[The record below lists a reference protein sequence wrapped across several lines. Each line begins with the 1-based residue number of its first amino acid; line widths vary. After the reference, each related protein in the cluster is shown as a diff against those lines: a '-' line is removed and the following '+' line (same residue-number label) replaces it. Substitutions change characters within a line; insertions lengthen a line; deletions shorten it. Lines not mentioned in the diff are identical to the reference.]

1 VQLAKEKYW
10 TTRLRNTDTQ
20 NILKCL
26 RLSDTHCK
34 PLPPLDG
41 IDDFQ
46 GKCDILRNALFP
58 PQTEARPPPPPN
70 FVKRHNHPITQ
81 YDTVTTSEIDKVIH
95 NLNYASTPGHDRIT
109 YELIAKFHSACP
121 SALPHLF
128 DALFHYETFPDSW
141 KLARCVVIPKP
152 GKPLYT
158 TPKAYRPISLLP
170 CISKIYER
178 IAANRIAQ
186 SAAECLAISPTQM
199 GARSHYSAID
209 ALLKILSPISAD
221 LSFTQK
227 QAKGRQPHRPA
238 LLAHNIEGAFNNT
251 NPALLLQIM
260 QQRGMPPYLCEWTR
274 SFTTNRTLAFT
285 FSEQLEDPK
294 PFLCGLP
301 QGSPASPILF
311 LIYANAMLEV
321 QHQPARQL
329 NISYVDDT
337 SLLQSSLS
345 VQFAI
350 TRLKERSEYHIDR
363 GKHLGL
369 RVSPPKS
376 EHLHCFPN
384 FRQHKKDLSNHPP
397 LIINDQ
403 TISPSRSIKYLGI
416 HIDESLTFQQHAI
429 SAAAKGK
436 SALSCLLFLRHG
448 GNGISTYIARHLI
461 LTLVLPKMLWA
472 SPAWW
477 TGADN
482 ILSPLA
488 TAYHSAARWA
498 TGLPPSTRIS
508 NLLTCAHLPPLQ
520 IYLDYLSAK
529 FTIRLRFLPAGHN
542 LTGLPTTPN
551 CPVSA
556 PGTSRLRDLIK
567 HLITGN
573 LENRSATPVTF
584 TIQSA
589 PPVHTSK
596 NDHSHTHHRD
606 WISSLPIGTLLLYT
620 DGSKLDSGKV
630 GCGATTYDLTNHG
643 LQHLQSH
650 YCNLGTRCEVFD
662 AELHAIYEGLRLIPT
677 SPTTPNTNIY
687 ICIDNQAAIQ
697 TLAYNQ
703 HNHQYARETLTTA
716 ETLAHDG

>member
-20 NILKCL
+20 NIWKCL

-46 GKCDILRNALFP
+46 GKCDILRDALFL
-58 PQTEARPPPPPN
+58 PQTEARPPLPPN
-70 FVKRHNHPITQ
+70 VMKRHNHPITH
-81 YDTVTTSEIDKVIH
+81 YDTVTTNEIDKVIR
-95 NLNYASTPGHDRIT
+95 NLNYASAPGHDRIT

-128 DALFHYETFPDSW
+128 DALFRYKAFPYSW
-141 KLARCVVIPKP
+141 KIARCVVIPKS
-152 GKPLYT
+152 GKPSYT
-158 TPKAYRPISLLP
+158 TPKAYRTISLLP

-186 SAAECLAISPTQM
+186 SAAQCLAISPNQM
-199 GARSHYSAID
+199 GTRSHYSAID

-221 LSFTQK
+221 LSFKKK
-227 QAKGRQPHRPA
+227 QPKRKLPYRPA

-251 NPALLLQIM
+251 NPALLLQVM

-285 FSEQLEDPK
+285 FSEQLEEPK

-321 QHQPARQL
+321 QHQPAREL

-337 SLLQSSLS
+337 SFLQSSLS
-345 VQFAI
+345 IQFAI
-350 TRLKERSEYHIDR
+350 KRLKERSEHHTDR
-363 GKHLGL
+363 GKHLSL
-369 RVSPPKS
+369 RFSPPKS
-376 EHLHCFPN
+376 ELLHCVP
-384 FRQHKKDLSNHPP
+384 KLSKDKTKDLSHHPP

-416 HIDESLTFQQHAI
+416 HIDESLTFKQHAI

-436 SALSCLLFLRHG
+436 SALSSLLFLRHG

-461 LTLVLPKMLWA
+461 LTLILPKMLWA

-488 TAYHSAARWA
+488 TAYHSAVRWA

-508 NLLTCAHLPPLQ
+508 NLLTCAHLPPLNA
-520 IYLDYLSAK
+520 YLDYLSTK
-529 FTIRLRFLPAGHN
+529 FAIRLLFLPAGHS
-542 LTGLPTTPN
+542 LAGIPTTPN
-551 CPVSA
+551 CPTSA

-567 HLITGN
+567 HLTTGN
-573 LENRSATPVTF
+573 LENRAT
-584 TIQSA
+584 
-589 PPVHTSK
+589 H
-596 NDHSHTHHRD
+596 
-606 WISSLPIGTLLLYT
+606 PIM
-620 DGSKLDSGKV
+620 
-630 GCGATTYDLTNHG
+630 
-643 LQHLQSH
+643 
-650 YCNLGTRCEVFD
+650 F
-662 AELHAIYEGLRLIPT
+662 
-677 SPTTPNTNIY
+677 
-687 ICIDNQAAIQ
+687 
-697 TLAYNQ
+697 
-703 HNHQYARETLTTA
+703 
-716 ETLAHDG
+716 